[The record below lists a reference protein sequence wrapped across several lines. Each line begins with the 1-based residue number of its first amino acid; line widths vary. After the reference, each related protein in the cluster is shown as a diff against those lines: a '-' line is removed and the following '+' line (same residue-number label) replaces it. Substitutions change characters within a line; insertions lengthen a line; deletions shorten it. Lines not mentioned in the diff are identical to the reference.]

1 MYLRYQINSNRSPV
15 IAFTNCP
22 FTQASTVLTIPHKP
36 FMAGGYQK
44 KRLNM
49 KLPGRR
55 GKGRPQRRF
64 NRCIEGGNVGVTEER
79 SAVATSKGSSQKK
92 SWLPITDSIRRQI
105 NVHLTNSAEKRDLCL
120 IIRISLFYILVPFW
134 LLYCSVSVIFCV

>member
-1 MYLRYQINSNRSPV
+1 
-15 IAFTNCP
+15 
-22 FTQASTVLTIPHKP
+22 
-36 FMAGGYQK
+36 
-44 KRLNM
+44 M

-105 NVHLTNSAEKRDLCL
+105 NVHLTNSAEKRHLFNNPYFTVLHLSAVLVTVFFCFCNILCL
-120 IIRISLFYILVPFW
+120 NPFFLLVLICLGFLSKAGAGNSRPQGVLQVLNVSLIQHRSFK
-134 LLYCSVSVIFCV
+134 